1 MVPFREK
8 MHSKS
13 GSLHSESG
21 LHLLEAAYKD
31 MEAGRFAF
39 PLLAFIDNSSIV
51 LLRHPFTAMRTY
63 FCRIPAQAE
72 EQPREQASL
81 TNMYWMLSLSVGRQ

>member
-8 MHSKS
+8 TGSKS

-31 MEAGRFAF
+31 MEAGRLAF
-39 PLLAFIDNSSIV
+39 PLLAFIDKLIYCAAEA
-51 LLRHPFTAMRTY
+51 PFTAMRTH
-63 FCRIPAQAE
+63 FFRIPPQAE

-81 TNMYWMLSLSVGRQ
+81 TKHALDA